1 MIKKGIILAAGRG
14 TRLYPATI
22 VIGKPL
28 LPIFDKPMIYYSLS
42 ILMQARISNICIVTN
57 PHDVTMFQE
66 LLGDGRQWGMQIS
79 YEIQH
84 EPKGIADVFNVAEHF
99 IAQEDCALV
108 LGDNLFLGQAWP
120 QRLQRLQ
127 TQALNGAYVF
137 AYPVQDPER
146 YGVVAVNEENKII
159 DILEKP
165 AVPPTNLAVTGLYFY
180 DGQATELAKS
190 LKPSARGELE
200 ITDLNRLYLQQ
211 QQLHLASLNEPDDFW
226 FDIGTHDAMYQAIDH
241 ISTHIQTTKR
251 QVGCIEEIAYL
262 NHWINLEQL
271 ERLAYKVRH
280 TSYGKYLEQ
289 YFSATSNV

>member
-42 ILMQARISNICIVTN
+42 ILMQARIADICIVTN
-57 PHDVTMFQE
+57 PHDLAMFQE
-66 LLGDGRQWGMQIS
+66 LLGDGKQWGMQIS
-79 YEIQH
+79 YRIQH
-84 EPKGIADVFNVAEHF
+84 EPKGIADVFNVAEDF
-99 IAQEDCALV
+99 IDEQDCALV
-108 LGDNLFLGQAWP
+108 LGDNLFLGQAWR
-120 QRLQRLQ
+120 QRLQQ
-127 TQALNGAYVF
+127 IQSHALNGAYVF
-137 AYPVQDPER
+137 AYPVSDPER
-146 YGVVAVNEENKII
+146 YGVVAVDDENKII

-165 AVPPTNLAVTGLYFY
+165 TVPPTNLAVTGLYFY
-180 DGQATELAKS
+180 DRQATQLAKS

-211 QQLHLASLNEPDDFW
+211 QQLHLASLNEADDFW

-262 NHWINLEQL
+262 NHWIDLEQL
-271 ERLAYKVRH
+271 EKLAYKVRH

-289 YFSATSNV
+289 YFSATSNA

>member
-1 MIKKGIILAAGRG
+1 MIKKGVILAAGRG

-42 ILMQARISNICIVTN
+42 ILMQANIKEICIVTN
-57 PHDVTMFQE
+57 PHDLAMFQE
-66 LLGDGRQWGMQIS
+66 LLSDGSQWGMHIT

-84 EPKGIADVFNVAEHF
+84 DPKGIADVFNVAEQF
-99 IAQEDCALV
+99 IAHEDCALV
-108 LGDNLFLGQAWP
+108 LGDNLFLGNAWP
-120 QRLQRLQ
+120 SRLQNLQ
-127 TQALNGAYVF
+127 SLHLNGAHVF

-146 YGVVAVNEENKII
+146 YGVVATDQNNKII

-165 AVPPTNLAVTGLYFY
+165 PVPPTNLAVTGLYFY
-180 DGQATELAKS
+180 DKQATELAKT

-211 QQLHLASLNEPDDFW
+211 QQLHLNALDEPDDQW

-262 NHWINLEQL
+262 KGWINAEQL
-271 ERLAYKVRH
+271 ERLAYKVRY

-289 YFSATSNV
+289 YFSTVSHS